1 MQHRKLKERVNYL
14 KYGEDTWPL
23 PHLEDFDGDLDEE
36 ITSWMKGY
44 EDFIKH
50 SREENEDV

>member
-1 MQHRKLKERVNYL
+1 MQHKKLKEMVNYL
-14 KYGEDTWPL
+14 QYGEDTWLL

-36 ITSWMKGY
+36 INSLARGY

-50 SREENEDV
+50 SREK

>member
-14 KYGEDTWPL
+14 KYGEDTWML
-23 PHLEDFDGDLDEE
+23 PYLEDFDGDLDEE

-50 SREENEDV
+50 SREE